1 MITSKEETE
10 KIFMEYLREL
20 GVQDLAQLNFSSKIV
35 AATSVTYDNTPKI
48 KINIQVPIEYREGR
62 IQGVLNHEIGT
73 HFIRRMN
80 EVQ

>member
-1 MITSKEETE
+1 M
-10 KIFMEYLREL
+10 
-20 GVQDLAQLNFSSKIV
+20 NFSSKIV